1 MSRSNTRIARLS
13 AAHITSKST
22 KSYLQ
27 FNPSISRRPSKT
39 EPSRSVRRPLFD
51 KADGNDAQEGKN
63 GVIELKAADGDT
75 EEFDEACDD
84 PEIVKLMVEYF
95 YHLDYPR
102 PKDST
107 TSTKSTRQST
117 KKLRYSHPT
126 WDSSGQEIPPQAFD
140 AEQPNVSLMQHAKL
154 FTMAVKY
161 QIDGLRHLITQ
172 KFKEAVATQWSH
184 EDFAHTIHIVYNST
198 AEDVTELREIV
209 ADAVHAHFEELQER
223 PGVEVSM
230 RSIAALTYGLLTRS
244 RERNRNK
251 GYYY

>member
-1 MSRSNTRIARLS
+1 MITPADSLKYGLS
-13 AAHITSKST
+13 QVHESEQHSDCTIVCGPYHFKVHKVILAIQSK
-22 KSYLQ
+22 Y
-27 FNPSISRRPSKT
+27 FKT
-39 EPSRSVRRPLFD
+39 AF
-51 KADGNDAQEGKN
+51 KNGTFKEGKN

-126 WDSSGQEIPPQAFD
+126 WDSSGQETPPQAFD
-140 AEQPNVSLMQHAKL
+140 AEQPNVNLMQHAKL
-154 FTMAVKY
+154 FAMAVKY
-161 QIDGLRHLITQ
+161 QIDGLRHLTTQ

-223 PGVEVSM
+223 PGVEASM